1 MAIPAPCPHW
11 VLCLLFLQPLDTFF
25 CSKEKTRH
33 PKLALLKSCFTKSS
47 FWECVLRIRFLPY
60 KKAFDRAALMALPA
74 IGATVGAN
82 CLANH
87 LKSIFP
93 PRCIF
98 LAIKLATLSLAPV
111 FCTCFSTWRFYLHVL
126 VISFYQ
132 KPMLQI
138 NRNLF
143 LFSPAV
149 RRRVPSFQQQVISI
163 FQEKLFLLSVLLP
176 F

>member
-11 VLCLLFLQPLDTFF
+11 VLCLLFLQPPDTFF

-47 FWECVLRIRFLPY
+47 FWEAV
-60 KKAFDRAALMALPA
+60 MALPA

-111 FCTCFSTWRFYLHVL
+111 FCTCFSTWRFYLHAL

-132 KPMLQI
+132 KPILQI